1 MQKFQKNCKTLF
13 SDLLENSN
21 DMLFI
26 FDVQGESTK
35 IMYANKAAVEKS
47 GYTLD
52 EMNEIGIENF
62 RRPTEESKEFKE
74 HIKELKE
81 KGSMFDY
88 AVLVT
93 KDKREIPVEAN
104 VKIVKTEDSVY
115 NIAVVRDISERVEY
129 EKRLKIELHE
139 KTKLLRENISVL
151 KSYQDAIDANSILTI
166 SDPKGI
172 ITYANDNFCKL
183 SGYSKEEVLGKPHN
197 IVRHEETPSEVF
209 KDLWNTIRSKRVWRG
224 RVKNKKKNSDYY
236 IVDTVIAP
244 ILDSDS
250 NIKEYLSIRYDVT
263 QIVKKQKKIQELAH
277 TDILT
282 GTNNRLS
289 LNKMLISCKKEKVNI
304 ALIDINRF
312 HEINDFYGENIGDKV
327 IKKFAKKI
335 HDSLDEGYKIFHL
348 QGDEFIVLN
357 ISLPQESFVEKM
369 LHLNASLSNQALVIE
384 NKTFNIDTTL
394 ALSFEKPQH
403 LLSTVSLAS
412 RYAKHKGLSYNI
424 YTPQTSFE
432 DEYKSNIEWTYKIRK
447 ALNEDRFTIFFQPI
461 IDTKTKEIFKYE
473 ALVRMIDEDEKIIS
487 PFFFLDKAKKSN
499 QYTQITK
506 VVIEKAMQAVNER
519 GISCGIN
526 ITLEDIESE
535 ATKEL
540 IFKSLQKCKTPQN
553 ISFELV
559 ESEGIEKF
567 EEVDE
572 FIKKV
577 KSYGCSLSIDDF
589 GTGYSNFEYLLKLNA
604 DTVKIDG
611 SLIKD
616 IDTNQDKY
624 DIVKTI
630 VMFAKIK
637 KLSVVAE
644 FVSSES
650 IYKTI
655 DSLDIDFCQGYYFG
669 EPKPLE

>member
-1 MQKFQKNCKTLF
+1 MQKFQKNCETLF
-13 SDLLENSN
+13 SDLLDNSN
-21 DMLFI
+21 DMLFVFKLQDDKAEI
-26 FDVQGESTK
+26 V
-35 IMYANKAAVEKS
+35 YVNKAAIEKS
-47 GYTLD
+47 GYTLE
-52 EMNEIGIENF
+52 EMNKIGIENF
-62 RRPTEESKEFKE
+62 RKPTHESKEFKE
-74 HIKELKE
+74 HIEELKE
-81 KGSMFDY
+81 KKSMLDY
-88 AVLVT
+88 AILLT
-93 KDKREIPVEAN
+93 KDKREIPLEAN
-104 VKIVKTEDSVY
+104 VKIVQVDGSMY
-115 NIAVVRDISERVEY
+115 NIAVVRDITERVEY
-129 EKRLKIELHE
+129 KQRLERELDE
-139 KTKLLRENISVL
+139 KTKLLKENISVL
-151 KSYQDAIDANSILTI
+151 NSYQDAIDASSILTR
-166 SDPKGI
+166 SDKNGI

-197 IVRHEETPSEVF
+197 IVRHKDTPSEVF
-209 KDLWNTIRSKRVWRG
+209 KNLWETISSKKVWRG
-224 RVKNKKKNSDYY
+224 RIKNKKKNSDYY

-263 QIVKKQKKIQELAH
+263 QIVKKQKKIQELAY

-289 LNKMLISCKKEKVNI
+289 LNKILISSKKEQINM

-312 HEINDFYGENIGDKV
+312 HEINDFYGEKIGDKV
-327 IKKFAKKI
+327 IKSFAKQIQK
-335 HDSLDEGYKIFHL
+335 SLDEEYKIFRL
-348 QGDEFIVLN
+348 QGDEFVILN
-357 ISLPQESFVEKM
+357 SSCSKEIFTDKM
-369 LHLNASLSNQALVIE
+369 LKLSVRLNSQELIIDNE
-384 NKTFNIDTTL
+384 TFNIDTTL
-394 ALSFEKPQH
+394 ALSFEKAHH
-403 LLSTVSLAS
+403 LLSSVNSAS
-412 RYAKHKGLSYNI
+412 RYAKHKGLSSNI

-432 DEYKSNIEWTYKIRK
+432 HEYKSNIEWTYKIKK
-447 ALNEDRFTIFFQPI
+447 ALHEDRFTIFFQPI
-461 IDTKTKEIFKYE
+461 VDTKTKEIFKYE
-473 ALVRMIDEDEKIIS
+473 ALVRMIGEDQEIIS
-487 PFFFLDKAKKSN
+487 PFFFLEKAKKSN

-506 VVIEKAMQAVNER
+506 VVIEKAMSAVDER
-519 GISCGIN
+519 EISCGIN

-535 ATKEL
+535 STKEF
-540 IFKSLQKCKTPQN
+540 IFESLKKCKNPQN

-559 ESEGIEKF
+559 ESEGIENF
-567 EEVDE
+567 EEVEE
-572 FIKKV
+572 FIKEI

-669 EPKPLE
+669 EPKPLN

>member
-13 SDLLENSN
+13 SDLLESSN

-26 FDVQGESTK
+26 FDIKENNTK
-35 IMYANKAAVEKS
+35 IMYANKAAIEKS
-47 GYTLD
+47 GYTLE

-62 RRPTEESKEFKE
+62 RKPTKESKEFKE
-74 HIKELKE
+74 HIKELK
-81 KGSMFDY
+81 KKRAMYDY
-88 AVLVT
+88 AILLT
-93 KDKREIPVEAN
+93 KDKKEIPVEAN
-104 VKIVKTEDSVY
+104 VKVVQTEDSIY
-115 NIAVVRDISERVEY
+115 NIAVVRDISERAEY
-129 EKRLKIELHE
+129 EKKLKTELNE
-139 KTKLLRENISVL
+139 KTKLLKENNYIL

-166 SDPKGI
+166 SDKNGV

-183 SGYSKEEVLGKPHN
+183 SGYSKEEVIGKPHK
-197 IVRHEETPSEVF
+197 IVRHEDTPNDVF
-209 KDLWNTIRSKRVWRG
+209 KELWDTIKNKKVWRG
-224 RVKNKKKNSDYY
+224 RIKNKKKNSDYY

-289 LNKMLISCKKEKVNI
+289 LNKTLISHKKEKVNM

-312 HEINDFYGENIGDKV
+312 HEINDFYGERIGDEF

-335 HDSLDEGYKIFHL
+335 QESLDDKYRIFHL
-348 QGDEFIVLN
+348 QGDEFIILN
-357 ISLPQESFVEKM
+357 IGLQKENFTEKM
-369 LHLNASLSNQALVIE
+369 LALNTTLNSQELTID

-394 ALSFEKPQH
+394 ALSFENSNN

-412 RYAKHKGLSYNI
+412 RYAKHKGLQYNI

-432 DEYKSNIEWTYKIRK
+432 DEYKLNIEWTHKIKK
-447 ALNEDRFTIFFQPI
+447 ALSEERFTIFFQPI

-506 VVIEKAMQAVNER
+506 VVIEKAMRAVNEK
-519 GISCGIN
+519 GIRCGIN

-535 ATKEL
+535 STKEF
-540 IFKSLQKCKTPQN
+540 IFENLKNCKTPQN

-567 EEVDE
+567 EEVEE

-577 KSYGCSLSIDDF
+577 KSYGCSLAIDDF

-616 IDTNQDKY
+616 IDSNQDKY

-650 IYKTI
+650 IYKKI
-655 DSLDIDFCQGYYFG
+655 DSLDIEFCQGYYFG

>member
-13 SDLLENSN
+13 SDLLESSS

-26 FDVQGESTK
+26 LDIQDENAK
-35 IMYANKAAVEKS
+35 IMYANKAAIEKS

-52 EMNEIGIENF
+52 EMREIGVEGF
-62 RRPTEESKEFKE
+62 RIPTEESKEFSE

-88 AVLVT
+88 AILLT
-93 KDKREIPVEAN
+93 KDKKEIPIEAN
-104 VKIVKTEDSVY
+104 VKIVKTDDAIY
-115 NIAVVRDISERVEY
+115 NIAVVRDISDRAEY
-129 EKRLKIELHE
+129 EKRLKTELEE
-139 KTKLLRENISVL
+139 KTKLLIENISVL

-166 SDPKGI
+166 SDEKGI
-172 ITYANDNFCKL
+172 IKYANDNFCKL

-197 IVRHEETPSEVF
+197 IVRHQDTPSEVF
-209 KDLWNTIRSKRVWRG
+209 KDLWDTISSKKVWRG
-224 RVKNKKKNSDYY
+224 RIKNKKKNSDYY

-244 ILDSDS
+244 ILDYDS

-277 TDILT
+277 IDILT
-282 GTNNRLS
+282 GTKNRLS
-289 LNKMLISCKKEKVNI
+289 LNKTLISCKKKKINM

-312 HEINDFYGENIGDKV
+312 HEINDFYGEKIGDKV
-327 IKKFAKKI
+327 IKNFAKEIQK
-335 HDSLDEGYKIFHL
+335 SLDDKYMVFHL
-348 QGDEFIVLN
+348 QGDEFIILN
-357 ISLPQESFVEKM
+357 NDLQEKSFTQKM
-369 LHLNASLSNQALVIE
+369 LDLNALLSSQELIID

-394 ALSFEKPQH
+394 ALSFEEPQN

-412 RYAKHKGLSYNI
+412 RYAKEKGLPHNI

-432 DEYKSNIEWTYKIRK
+432 NEYKSNIEWAYKIKK
-447 ALNEDRFTIFFQPI
+447 ALSENRFTIFFQPI
-461 IDTKTKEIFKYE
+461 VDTKTQKVFKYE
-473 ALVRMIDEDEKIIS
+473 ALVRMIDEDQKIIS
-487 PFFFLDKAKKSN
+487 PFFFLDKAKRSN

-506 VVIEKAMQAVNER
+506 VVIEKTMHAVKER
-519 GISCGIN
+519 GISCSIN

-535 ATKEL
+535 SIKEL
-540 IFKSLQKCKTPQN
+540 IFKNLKECETPQN
-553 ISFELV
+553 ITFELV

-567 EEVDE
+567 EEVEE

-577 KSYGCSLSIDDF
+577 KSYGCSLAIDDF

-637 KLSVVAE
+637 NLSVVAE

-650 IYKTI
+650 IYEKI
-655 DSLDIDFCQGYYFG
+655 KSLDIDFCQGYYFG

>member
-1 MQKFQKNCKTLF
+1 MLKL
-13 SDLLENSN
+13 NSA
-21 DMLFI
+21 LSS
-26 FDVQGESTK
+26 QE
-35 IMYANKAAVEKS
+35 
-47 GYTLD
+47 
-52 EMNEIGIENF
+52 
-62 RRPTEESKEFKE
+62 
-74 HIKELKE
+74 
-81 KGSMFDY
+81 
-88 AVLVT
+88 
-93 KDKREIPVEAN
+93 
-104 VKIVKTEDSVY
+104 
-115 NIAVVRDISERVEY
+115 
-129 EKRLKIELHE
+129 
-139 KTKLLRENISVL
+139 
-151 KSYQDAIDANSILTI
+151 LTI
-166 SDPKGI
+166 D
-172 ITYANDNFCKL
+172 
-183 SGYSKEEVLGKPHN
+183 
-197 IVRHEETPSEVF
+197 
-209 KDLWNTIRSKRVWRG
+209 
-224 RVKNKKKNSDYY
+224 
-236 IVDTVIAP
+236 
-244 ILDSDS
+244 
-250 NIKEYLSIRYDVT
+250 
-263 QIVKKQKKIQELAH
+263 
-277 TDILT
+277 
-282 GTNNRLS
+282 
-289 LNKMLISCKKEKVNI
+289 
-304 ALIDINRF
+304 
-312 HEINDFYGENIGDKV
+312 
-327 IKKFAKKI
+327 
-335 HDSLDEGYKIFHL
+335 
-348 QGDEFIVLN
+348 
-357 ISLPQESFVEKM
+357 
-369 LHLNASLSNQALVIE
+369 

-394 ALSFEKPQH
+394 ALSFEKPHH

-447 ALNEDRFTIFFQPI
+447 ALSEDRFTIFFQPI

-473 ALVRMIDEDEKIIS
+473 ALVRMIDEDKKIIS

-506 VVIEKAMQAVNER
+506 VVIEKAMQAVNKR

-535 ATKEL
+535 EIKEL